1 VLPDLGGDFAW
12 ATNVSEAGTICG
24 GSFTASSQIVAVLWD
39 AETLQATPLP
49 NPGFGAYVRVQD
61 VNDQGVAV
69 GEVCLSIEC
78 EPGDSRALL
87 WRDGAVHDLNDL
99 IPPGSGWTLWSA
111 AAVNE
116 SGEIV
121 CVGALEGFVS
131 PRGFKLTPRGATSV
145 SAVAGAA
152 TSLAFFPN
160 PTRGEGEISWTLPA
174 AGEATLSLFDV
185 RGRRVASRSF
195 GGLPAGSSRASLA
208 WLAPS
213 GLASGVYVLELR
225 RGDGAVETA
234 RVTLVH

>member
-1 VLPDLGGDFAW
+1 
-12 ATNVSEAGTICG
+12 
-24 GSFTASSQIVAVLWD
+24 VLWD

-131 PRGFKLTPRGATSV
+131 PRGFKLTPRSATSV
-145 SAVAGAA
+145 SDAGRASA
-152 TSLAFFPN
+152 SLALFPN

-174 AGEATLSLFDV
+174 GGDATLSLFDV
-185 RGRRVASRSF
+185 QGRRLASRSF
-195 GGLPAGSSRASLA
+195 GSLPGGSSRASLA
-208 WLAPS
+208 SLAPS
-213 GLASGVYVLELR
+213 GLASGVYLLELR
-225 RGDGAVETA
+225 HGDGAVEHA
-234 RVTLVH
+234 RVTFVR